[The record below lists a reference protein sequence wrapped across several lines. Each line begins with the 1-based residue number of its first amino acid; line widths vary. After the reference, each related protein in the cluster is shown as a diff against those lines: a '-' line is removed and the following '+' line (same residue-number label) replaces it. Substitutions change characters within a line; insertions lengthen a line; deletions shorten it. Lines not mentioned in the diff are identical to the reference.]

1 MGSKKNAAKCAPKTH
16 KKKPVDSQSLDADD
30 PLPRP
35 VPVYLPPHVPLP
47 INPPPKRVRFQ
58 FHNDNNA
65 SKSIQPRTTRTQ
77 ALATTHQQIH
87 PDTSQEAEDPSS
99 SIPNRILPKQ
109 KRTAAIRAAVAR
121 PAIIANELLDSDASI
136 TMEQDDSLSVVQQ
149 IGSVE
154 DNYHP
159 PDGDDDHSELSY
171 LSEPLTPPPPPPL
184 PLPKAITTRPRD
196 ISTSQK
202 VIAAPTVTTR
212 TESICTLCIL

>member
-1 MGSKKNAAKCAPKTH
+1 MGSKKNAAKHAPKTH
-16 KKKPVDSQSLDADD
+16 KKNAVDSQPLDAND

-35 VPVYLPPHVPLP
+35 VPHYVPPDVPLP

-58 FHNDNNA
+58 SHNDNNA
-65 SKSIQPRTTRTQ
+65 SESIQPRTTRTQ
-77 ALATTHQQIH
+77 ALATTHLH

-109 KRTAAIRAAVAR
+109 KRTAAIKAAVAW
-121 PAIIANELLDSDASI
+121 PAIIANELLDSDASVTI
-136 TMEQDDSLSVVQQ
+136 EQDDLPSVVQQ
-149 IGSVE
+149 IGSAE

-159 PDGDDDHSELSY
+159 PDGDDDYHSKPSY

-184 PLPKAITTRPRD
+184 PLLKAIITRPRD

-202 VIAAPTVTTR
+202 AIAAPTVTTR
-212 TESICTLCIL
+212 NESICMSCIL